1 MGSGTEIGKVRGL
14 GSSKH
19 GGAHWLDQRTSAAGN
34 ILLVIW
40 FVLSLFLLPNFE
52 YETLTAWLSQTT
64 VAVPIMLMLICVFW
78 HVKLGLQVLIEDYVH
93 DEGLKYATLIALNF
107 YVIAAAAFGIFAVAK
122 IAFAGAP
129 A

>member
-1 MGSGTEIGKVRGL
+1 MSSATEIGKVRGL

-19 GGAHWLDQRTSAAGN
+19 GGAHWLDQRTSAVGN

-40 FVLSLFLLPNFE
+40 FVISLFLLPNFD
-52 YETLTAWLSQTT
+52 YKTLAAWLSQTS
-64 VAVPIMLMLICVFW
+64 VSIPMMLMLVSIFW

-93 DEGLKYATLIALNF
+93 EDGLKFVTIIAVNF
-107 YVIAAAAFGIFAVAK
+107 YVVAAAAFGIFALAK
-122 IAFAGAP
+122 IAITGAP